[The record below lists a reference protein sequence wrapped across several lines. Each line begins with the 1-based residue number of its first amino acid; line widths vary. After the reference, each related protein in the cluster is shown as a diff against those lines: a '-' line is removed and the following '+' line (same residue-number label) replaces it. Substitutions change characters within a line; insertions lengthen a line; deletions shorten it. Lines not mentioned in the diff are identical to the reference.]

1 MAKVEP
7 RAPKPRIGM
16 ITLGVHSLERAIDF
30 YQQGLGWP
38 RLEDSAPRIA
48 FFSLQGT
55 WLALYGW
62 HDLADDL
69 MVNAGGEGFRGVT
82 LAYMAEDPEE
92 VDAVLIQARRAGGN
106 LLKPGQKA
114 FWGGYS
120 GYFADPDGHLWEVAH
135 NPLFWPGP
143 GEPQARSSSAR
154 SSGARSSN
162 DN

>member
-82 LAYMAEDPEE
+82 LAYMAEDPDE

-135 NPLFWPGP
+135 NPFFWPGP
-143 GEPQARSSSAR
+143 GEPQPRSSN
-154 SSGARSSN
+154 ARSSN
-162 DN
+162 DS